1 MYQEFRRQFSITAIG
16 LAFIVFPSLLTVEAQ
31 TLAPKQ
37 MTAEF
42 DKLLS
47 AQYKPGEPGC
57 AALVAI
63 KGQIVYKKAFGM
75 ANLELN
81 VPMQPDMVFRIGS
94 ITKQF
99 TAIAIL
105 QLMEQGK
112 LSLQDE
118 ITKFIPDY
126 PTQAYKITIEHL
138 LTHTSGIKS
147 LTNVPEFGK
156 YIKEDL
162 KPAEVVDK
170 FKNLPMEFAPGTKFN
185 YNNSGFFLLGYII
198 EKITGKTYQEYIEEN
213 FFKPL
218 GMTNSLYGN
227 DKKIIK
233 NRAYGYQPDGDGF
246 ANADYLSMLLPY
258 SAGSIMSTV
267 EDLYKWNRALIS
279 YKLVKKETLGK
290 AFTEY
295 KLSNGKG
302 TSYGYGWF
310 LRKLQGSPTIEH
322 AGGINGYL
330 TDAIY
335 LPAEDIFVAVFSNST
350 GKSPDLVSEKIT
362 AIAIGKP
369 LNYTEITVDDATLE
383 QYTGVY
389 EDEDGNQRMITRDST
404 QLYSQRSGSQKN
416 KISPFA
422 RDKFFF
428 RNSFATI
435 TFNRNM
441 SGNVTEAVVEERG
454 ISTLWKKTDKPLPA
468 LTEIKVAP
476 EVLSRYVGEYEL
488 TPGFILTVT
497 VEGDRI
503 FTQATG
509 QEKVEV
515 YAESETK
522 FFLKVVEASIEFV
535 KDDTG
540 KFSKLILRQ
549 GGQTIEG
556 KRIKDQR

>member
-1 MYQEFRRQFSITAIG
+1 MYQEFRRQFSITAMG
-16 LAFIVFPSLLTVEAQ
+16 LVFLAFASLLTAEAQ
-31 TLAPKQ
+31 TLTPKQ

-63 KGQIVYKKAFGM
+63 KGQIIYKKAFGM

-118 ITKFIPDY
+118 ITRFIPDY
-126 PTQAYKITIEHL
+126 PTQAHKITIEHL

-147 LTNVPEFGK
+147 YTSVPDFDK
-156 YIKEDL
+156 YVKEDL
-162 KPAEVVDK
+162 KPGEAVDK
-170 FKNLPMEFAPGTKFN
+170 FKNQPMEFAPGTKFN

-218 GMTNSLYGN
+218 GMTNSLYGS
-227 DKKIIK
+227 DSKIIK
-233 NRAYGYQPDGDGF
+233 NRAYGYKPDGNGF
-246 ANADYLSMLLPY
+246 ANADYLSMLLPF

-279 YKLVKKETLGK
+279 YKLVKKETLEK

-322 AGGINGYL
+322 GGGINGYL

-335 LPAEDIFVAVFSNST
+335 LPAEDVFVAVFSNST
-350 GKSPDLVSEKIT
+350 GKSPDLVSEKI
-362 AIAIGKP
+362 AAVAIGKP
-369 LNYTEITVDDATLE
+369 LNYKEIPVDKAALE

-389 EDEDGNQRMITRDST
+389 EDEDSNQGMITVDSM
-404 QLYSQRSGSQKN
+404 QLYSQRSGGQKN

-428 RNSFATI
+428 QNSFATI
-435 TFNRNM
+435 TFNRNI
-441 SGNVTEAVVEERG
+441 SDNVTDAVVEERG
-454 ISTLWKKTDKPLPA
+454 ISTIWRKTDKPLPVHA
-468 LTEIKVAP
+468 EINVTP
-476 EVLSRYVGEYEL
+476 EVLSRYIGEYKL
-488 TPGFILTVT
+488 APGFILTVT
-497 VEGDRI
+497 VEEGRI

-556 KRIKDQR
+556 NRVQD

>member
-1 MYQEFRRQFSITAIG
+1 MNQEFRRQFSITAIS
-16 LAFIVFPSLLTVEAQ
+16 LVFLVFASMLTAEAQ
-31 TLAPKQ
+31 TLTPKQ
-37 MTAEF
+37 ITAEF

-162 KPAEVVDK
+162 KPAEVLEK
-170 FKNLPMEFAPGTKFN
+170 FKNQPMEFAPGTKFN

-218 GMTNSLYGN
+218 GMTNSLYGS

-279 YKLVKKETLGK
+279 YKLVKKETLEK

-295 KLSNGKG
+295 KLTNGKG

-310 LRKLQGSPTIEH
+310 LSKLQGSPTIEH
-322 AGGINGYL
+322 GGGINGYL

-335 LPAEDIFVAVFSNST
+335 LPAEDVFVAVFSNST
-350 GKSPDLVSEKIT
+350 GKSPDLVSEKIA

-369 LNYTEITVDDATLE
+369 LNYKEIPVDKATLE
-383 QYTGVY
+383 EYTGVY
-389 EDEDGNQRMITRDST
+389 EDEDSNQRMITVDSA
-404 QLYSQRSGSQKN
+404 QLYSQRSGGQKN

-428 RNSFATI
+428 QNSFATI

-441 SGNVTEAVVEERG
+441 SGNVAEAVVEERG
-454 ISTLWKKTDKPLPA
+454 ISTIWKKTDKPLPA
-468 LTEIKVAP
+468 HSEIKVNP
-476 EVLSRYVGEYEL
+476 EVLLSYAGDYEL
-488 TPGFILTVT
+488 APGFILTVT
-497 VEGDRI
+497 VESDRI

-522 FFLKVVEASIEFV
+522 FFLKVTEASIEFV

-556 KRIKDQR
+556 KRIKN